1 MARYINIHSR
11 ATIHCR
17 LDGEISNRL
26 AYVILALSLL
36 AAGCAS
42 SPDVAHFKEGV
53 AFAKSGQLNEAAAA
67 YAAALE
73 ANPGQIEARLNLGTV
88 LYKQGRLT
96 QAEREFRLVLSQDP
110 EHVAARENL
119 ATTLEA
125 KGGYDE
131 EAYQQWR
138 LALVNETRPE
148 WRERGKGAVERLESR
163 LRAAADQE
171 VGGPLSDV
179 DTTLPKFAAI
189 PRPND
194 IALVIGIEKYQKLIP
209 ARHARADA
217 EQVANYLR
225 ALGYA
230 PRNVEVLLNDRATQA
245 AIRLALERWV
255 PDHVRGDSRV
265 LVYYSGHGSVNPAT
279 GETYLVP
286 HDGDP
291 AYLLNTAYPTKMLYT
306 KLAELNVKQVVVTLD
321 SCFSGQGGRSVLME
335 GVRPAVAKIEDPVL
349 ASRQLAVLAA
359 AEGTQISTI
368 SKAKQHG
375 LFTYYW
381 LKALLDGQQDLAAI
395 YDYVAPKVQDEAKL
409 QNVQQSPS
417 LRPGAEQIR
426 GKFMLWDK
434 QR

>member
-1 MARYINIHSR
+1 LFA
-11 ATIHCR
+11 A
-17 LDGEISNRL
+17 
-26 AYVILALSLL
+26 ILLGLL

-53 AFAKSGQLNEAAAA
+53 ALAKSGQPSEAAAA
-67 YAAALE
+67 YLAALD
-73 ANPGQIEARLNLGTV
+73 ANPGLIEARLNLGV
-88 LYKQGRLT
+88 LLYKQRLYT
-96 QAEREFRLVLSQDP
+96 QAEREFRLVLGQDP
-110 EHVAARENL
+110 EHVTARENL

-138 LALVNETRPE
+138 LALVSETRPE
-148 WRERGKGAVERLESR
+148 WKAYGKQATTRLDEK
-163 LRAAADQE
+163 LRAVVDQD

-179 DTTLPKFAAI
+179 DTTLPKFAVMS
-189 PRPND
+189 RPHD
-194 IALVIGIEKYQKLIP
+194 VALVIGIEKYQKLIP
-209 ARHARADA
+209 ARYARADA

-230 PRNVEVLLNDRATQA
+230 PRNVEVLLNERATQA
-245 AIRLALERWV
+245 AIRLALEQWL
-255 PDHVRGDSRV
+255 PDHVRADSRV

-291 AYLLNTAYPTKMLYT
+291 AYLLSTAYPTKMLYA
-306 KLAELNVKQVVVTLD
+306 KLAELKAKQVVVTLD

-335 GVRPAVAKIEDPVL
+335 GARPAVAKLEDPTL
-349 ASRQLAVLAA
+349 AARHLAVLAA
-359 AEGTQISTI
+359 SEGTQISTF
-368 SKAKQHG
+368 SKANRHG

-381 LKALLDGQQDLAAI
+381 LKALQDGQQDLAAI
-395 YDYVAPKVQDEAKL
+395 YDYVSPKVQDEAKL

-417 LRPGAEQIR
+417 LRPGPEQIR
-426 GKFMLWDK
+426 GKFALWDK
-434 QR
+434 Q

>member
-131 EAYQQWR
+131 EA
-138 LALVNETRPE
+138 
-148 WRERGKGAVERLESR
+148 
-163 LRAAADQE
+163 
-171 VGGPLSDV
+171 
-179 DTTLPKFAAI
+179 
-189 PRPND
+189 
-194 IALVIGIEKYQKLIP
+194 
-209 ARHARADA
+209 
-217 EQVANYLR
+217 
-225 ALGYA
+225 
-230 PRNVEVLLNDRATQA
+230 
-245 AIRLALERWV
+245 
-255 PDHVRGDSRV
+255 
-265 LVYYSGHGSVNPAT
+265 
-279 GETYLVP
+279 
-286 HDGDP
+286 
-291 AYLLNTAYPTKMLYT
+291 
-306 KLAELNVKQVVVTLD
+306 
-321 SCFSGQGGRSVLME
+321 
-335 GVRPAVAKIEDPVL
+335 
-349 ASRQLAVLAA
+349 
-359 AEGTQISTI
+359 
-368 SKAKQHG
+368 
-375 LFTYYW
+375 
-381 LKALLDGQQDLAAI
+381 
-395 YDYVAPKVQDEAKL
+395 
-409 QNVQQSPS
+409 
-417 LRPGAEQIR
+417 
-426 GKFMLWDK
+426 
-434 QR
+434 

>member
-1 MARYINIHSR
+1 MMRPTTIPSR
-11 ATIHCR
+11 APLPRYLHE
-17 LDGEISNRL
+17 GISSNL
-26 AYVILALSLL
+26 ASVVLLIGFL
-36 AAGCAS
+36 AAGCTS

-53 AFAKSGQLNEAAAA
+53 ALAKRGQANEATEA
-67 YAAALE
+67 YLAALE
-73 ANPGQIEARLNLGTV
+73 ANPGLIEARLNLGAQ

-110 EHVAARENL
+110 EHVQARENL

-148 WRERGKGAVERLESR
+148 WRERGKGAVERLEGR

-179 DTTLPKFAAI
+179 DATLPKFAVI

-194 IALVIGIEKYQKLIP
+194 LALVIGIEKYQKLIP

-230 PRNVEVLLNDRATQA
+230 PRNVEVLLNERATQA
-245 AIRLALERWV
+245 AIRLALERWL
-255 PDHVRGDSRV
+255 PDHVRADSRV

-291 AYLLNTAYPTKMLYT
+291 AYLLNTAYPTKMLYA

-359 AEGTQISTI
+359 AEGSQISTI
-368 SKAKQHG
+368 LKAKQHG

-395 YDYVAPKVQDEAKL
+395 YDYVGPKVQDEAKL
-409 QNVQQSPS
+409 QNVQQAPS
-417 LRPGAEQIR
+417 LRPGPEQIR
-426 GKFMLWDK
+426 GKFALWDK
-434 QR
+434 Q